1 MGADCFLVATN
12 PAEMGIGAQCDDT
25 AAFRTAIALEVKA
38 GGKALKVSG
47 SEAVAM
53 ELPVAAQTVCRSWP
67 WIIFALLKNVL
78 EKNGNKTYHEN
89 HIVVWG

>member
-1 MGADCFLVATN
+1 
-12 PAEMGIGAQCDDT
+12 
-25 AAFRTAIALEVKA
+25 
-38 GGKALKVSG
+38 LKVSG

-53 ELPVAAQTVCRSWP
+53 ELPVAAQTACRSWP
-67 WIIFALLKNVL
+67 WIKFALLKNVL